1 MGAKRKKEK
10 KRERAYR
17 STGAFNVGRR
27 VERVDRA
34 PDAAHFERV
43 DSAAD
48 NFDGKDAVGV
58 VDESLDHVAR
68 IANTLLGN
76 AGVQVDNDGVIER
89 QNAHKDAIDH
99 ANALAFATAARHFNN
114 NVLVKIFK
122 AVEARE
128 GVERHHETVAKNV
141 ATLRAQTRREKG
153 QLFGRWRV
161 AAHVD
166 RARERFHAHAHNVEA
181 ARKSRVMR
189 SALRRMSGRRH
200 NVELRLKLHAIKRFR
215 LALPRLGHQRRRGCM
230 HGQQFAH
237 LNPLPLVFFPLFLR
251 DPQEEDTKSVRVSRR
266 HRKKTR
272 AHESGGCLTCIIYFF
287 PTRTTIKKERE
298 RERDAKKRAEAVFSP
313 RIAFAFFSSLS
324 LRVPLA
330 ATHAGAYIAFF

>member
-48 NFDGKDAVGV
+48 NLDGKDAVGV

-181 ARKSRVMR
+181 ARESRVMR
-189 SALRRMSGRRH
+189 SALRRMSSRRH

-266 HRKKTR
+266 RRKKN
-272 AHESGGCLTCIIYFF
+272 
-287 PTRTTIKKERE
+287 K
-298 RERDAKKRAEAVFSP
+298 
-313 RIAFAFFSSLS
+313 
-324 LRVPLA
+324 
-330 ATHAGAYIAFF
+330 GA